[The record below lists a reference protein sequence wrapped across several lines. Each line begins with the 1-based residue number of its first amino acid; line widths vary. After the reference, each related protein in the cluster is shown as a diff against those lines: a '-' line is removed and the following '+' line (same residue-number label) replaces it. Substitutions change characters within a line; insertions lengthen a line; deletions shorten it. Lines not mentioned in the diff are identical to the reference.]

1 MDSFV
6 ISLVKI
12 LAQDY
17 YYYFKIAIMVRKIL
31 SLNIITI
38 NDFKISQFTFDLC
51 I

>member
-17 YYYFKIAIMVRKIL
+17 YYYFKIAYGKKNTKFEYYYDQR
-31 SLNIITI
+31 
-38 NDFKISQFTFDLC
+38 F
-51 I
+51 